1 MIMKKI
7 FLFVY
12 LLSSFVYC
20 YAELAITLN
29 VEKPG
34 SLSSMIASSKK
45 SIITSLT
52 LTGSL
57 NGSDILYIRNMAG
70 ASYKGTISNSNCS
83 LEYLDISNAN
93 IVEGGE
99 CYSYEHEILSYGDYY
114 DDYNKFY
121 TKNNVISSFMF
132 DNCYRLKTLILPKTV
147 EIIEKDAF
155 FETDIQS
162 ITLPDNLR
170 TFNCIIP
177 SFYLSEIKIAET
189 NQYFITIDGILY
201 SHNMKTLYRCPV
213 NFNNSIFTIPEGVEN
228 IYSSAFYNCKNI
240 KEFIFPTTLKSFGS
254 HSLAW
259 LSLDKFVLNPNIK
272 YSSIGSFTTIKE
284 VTMLEGYST
293 FDARAVFG
301 GGSGMTSVE
310 RNEVKV
316 ENLKVFCIT
325 PPTIPDVWSSFN
337 KSTLTGNLYV
347 PKGTYSSY
355 YIAFGWG
362 DFSHIYELDNDENET
377 KCAKPTISYSNG
389 KLTFNC
395 ETDGVT
401 FKSTITDTD
410 ISSFN
415 SSEVQLCV
423 TYNINVYATKQGYDN
438 SDVAS
443 ATLCWIDVEPQTE
456 GISNNIAQ
464 IRANAVLI
472 LAESGNI
479 KIAGIDDGTI
489 VNVYGIDGLQ
499 IGSSISCNGHANINT
514 ILQSGSI
521 AILKFGDKSVKV
533 VMK

>member
-1 MIMKKI
+1 MKKI

-12 LLSSFVYC
+12 LLSSFAYC

-29 VEKPG
+29 VETPG
-34 SLSSMIASSKK
+34 SLPSLIASDHRYE
-45 SIITSLT
+45 ITDLT
-52 LTGSL
+52 LTGNL
-57 NGSDILYIRNMAG
+57 NGYDIQWIRDLASNKKG
-70 ASYKGTISNSNCS
+70 ALRHLDLSNTNIISSGPYYGYGFDTEENTISSN
-83 LEYLDISNAN
+83 
-93 IVEGGE
+93 
-99 CYSYEHEILSYGDYY
+99 
-114 DDYNKFY
+114 
-121 TKNNVISSFMF
+121 MF
-132 DNCYRLKTLILPKTV
+132 KDCGNLTTLILPKSVVSIKTN
-147 EIIEKDAF
+147 AF
-155 FETDIQS
+155 ENTDLYS
-162 ITLPDNLR
+162 ITLPDNLKSLDA
-170 TFNCIIP
+170 TME
-177 SFYLSEIKIAET
+177 SFYLTEITISDT
-189 NQYFITIDGILY
+189 NQYFKLIDGVLY
-201 SHNMKTLYRCPV
+201 DYKLKTLYRCPV
-213 NFNNSIFTIPEGVEN
+213 NYPNPLFVIPEGVEK

-240 KEFIFPTTLKSFGS
+240 KEFNTPKTLKSFES
-254 HSLAW
+254 HSLTW
-259 LSLDKFVLNPNIK
+259 MSLDKFVLNPNIK

-316 ENLKVFCIT
+316 ENLKVLCIT
-325 PPTIPDVWSSFN
+325 PPTIPDIWSSFN

-355 YIAFGWG
+355 YFAFGWG
-362 DFSHIYELDNDENET
+362 DFSHIYEMDNDENET
-377 KCAKPTISYSNG
+377 KCATPTISYSNG

-401 FKSTITDTD
+401 YKSTITDTD

-423 TYNINVYATKQGYDN
+423 TYNINVYATKQGYEN

-443 ATLCWIDVEPQTE
+443 ATLCWIDVAPQTE
-456 GISNNIAQ
+456 GISNNISQ
-464 IRANAVLI
+464 VRANAVLI
-472 LAESGNI
+472 KAESSNI
-479 KIAGIDDGTI
+479 IITGIDDGTI

-499 IGSSISCNGHANINT
+499 AGSSISCNGHANINT

-521 AILKFGDKSVKV
+521 AIVKFGDKSVKV